1 MNPLIKKYNDFLL
14 LLEDPRKLEIQ
25 VNKFFE
31 EEFIELFDDILIKS
45 DKDFIENLLFNAKF
59 VIEDNFSSEAMN
71 NSTLIQIIKKKEREF
86 YVKFQNDKERLT
98 KVLKYKGKDFIENG
112 QNFSFLKHCIFQNN
126 NPIHM
131 CNEKNNFVT
140 VLSEKSVYI
149 NKMNN
154 HRRNSFTDY
163 KDIYAIICTKCLKAY
178 KADYIKLFC
187 KFCKIPYYTRILSFN
202 ENANNNLQP
211 ATWEKYHCN
220 IIINQQ
226 MECPKCNQPLFI
238 DIEND
243 KLVCQHCNFYD
254 DAENIEWKCIKCKN
268 KFFSHAKIYN
278 PYIFK
283 PFANAIKKGLL
294 EKISAIPKRIQCG
307 HNPDNI
313 VHKKN
318 CDGKLYITELNNTEM
333 ILCSKCRAMSKFDKF
348 IFECPECGKK
358 FKANEEN
365 LEEEFKIFSN
375 CVTPKMKKSINFS
388 KSNSKNDVPKIST
401 SRTNLNNIND
411 CNSEK
416 KKIRYAKHASTNCLQ
431 YSTKKKLSS
440 GISNANTTNTENIN
454 KDSYGENNEKDNNF
468 IIPQKKISVKNN
480 VVEFDKNYTNNY
492 NSVRRQ
498 FSRSLVIKTNQNIKD
513 EDDYYC
519 SSSDDE
525 FEDGKNTF
533 QRKNSNC
540 EKNIDNKIINN
551 CKTTFENKENLQKI
565 NSNDLPNF
573 EPSDYMIIS
582 QIGEGKKSKIFCV
595 KSDDNTFYAMKKKV
609 LIHKNDLE
617 HFLYCYKLQYNLMTN
632 TNVTKIYSINFT
644 NEEFSVLE
652 ELGINSWN
660 SEIATMKKMKKF
672 YSEEDLVNIIYQITS
687 TLEVLQRKDLCHFN
701 INPKNIIVCK
711 DKLYKLNDLE
721 YIRAI
726 KDVNIIPN
734 DNNFISPQLYELY
747 YEKKSHKGVFNLVK
761 NDVYSL
767 GLCII
772 YTMTRTNEI
781 NNIFKDFIS
790 KKHNIDSDKLVGDY
804 FKYPLNTMDDDNF
817 YSIKLEILLQNMLK
831 FREDERFDFI
841 QINEYI
847 TKEYEFED

>member
-59 VIEDNFSSEAMN
+59 VIEDNFSAEAMN

-187 KFCKIPYYTRILSFN
+187 NFCKIPYYTRILSFN

-365 LEEEFKIFSN
+365 LEEEFKAFSN

-388 KSNSKNDVPKIST
+388 KSNSKNNVPKITT
-401 SRTNLNNIND
+401 SRTSLNNINH

-416 KKIRYAKHASTNCLQ
+416 KKIKYAKHASTKCLQ
-431 YSTKKKLSS
+431 YSTKKKLST

-540 EKNIDNKIINN
+540 DKNIDNKIINN

-595 KSDDNTFYAMKKKV
+595 KSDNNTFYAMKKKV
-609 LIHKNDLE
+609 LMHKNDLN
-617 HFLYCYKLQYNLMTN
+617 HLLYCYKLQYNLMSN
-632 TNVTKIYSINFT
+632 TNVTLIYSINFN

-672 YSEEDLVNIIYQITS
+672 YTEEDLINIIYQIS
-687 TLEVLQRKDLCHFN
+687 SSLEILQKKNMCHFN
-701 INPKNIIVCK
+701 INPKNIIVFK
-711 DKLYKLNDLE
+711 NQFYKLSDFE
-721 YIRAI
+721 YIRSI
-726 KDVNIIPN
+726 KDSNIIPN
-734 DNNFISPQLYELY
+734 DNNFISPQLYNFYTDKEN
-747 YEKKSHKGVFNLVK
+747 HKTINLIK

-767 GLCII
+767 GLCVI
-772 YTMTRTNEI
+772 YTMTRTNEL

-790 KKHNIDSDKLVGDY
+790 RKSNEEVELLIRDY
-804 FKYPLNTMDDDNF
+804 FKYPLNTVDDDNF
-817 YSIKLEILLQNMLK
+817 YSLKFETLLNYMLK
-831 FREDERFDFI
+831 VREFERFDFSQII
-841 QINEYI
+841 QYVC
-847 TKEYEFED
+847 KEYEFED